1 MKYTQWL
8 NIWLENY
15 MKPSVKPK
23 TYLRYSEI
31 VNKQLALN
39 FEKYDM
45 NELTPI
51 IFQKFI
57 TDLLTSGNKRTGE
70 GLSANTVNT
79 IITVIQ
85 SSMRTAYNLGYTEN
99 EISGKIKRP
108 RLYEKQITCF
118 TLTEQKKIETE
129 IMKSRKSKMKG
140 ILICLYTG
148 LRIGELLALEWSDI
162 DLINKEIRV
171 TKTCFDGKNQNG
183 IFSRITN
190 APKTNTSIR
199 TVPIPGK
206 LIPVLREMK
215 CGNKYLISDGDKIL
229 SVRSYQRSF
238 ERLLSKIGVEKKGFH
253 SIRHT
258 FATRA
263 LEVGMDIKTLSEI
276 LGHKNAHVTLQRYA
290 HSLPEHKKEMMERVG
305 ELL

>member
-15 MKPSVKPK
+15 MKPSAKPK

-99 EISGKIKRP
+99 EISGNDVI
-108 RLYEKQITCF
+108 
-118 TLTEQKKIETE
+118 
-129 IMKSRKSKMKG
+129 
-140 ILICLYTG
+140 
-148 LRIGELLALEWSDI
+148 
-162 DLINKEIRV
+162 
-171 TKTCFDGKNQNG
+171 
-183 IFSRITN
+183 
-190 APKTNTSIR
+190 
-199 TVPIPGK
+199 
-206 LIPVLREMK
+206 
-215 CGNKYLISDGDKIL
+215 
-229 SVRSYQRSF
+229 
-238 ERLLSKIGVEKKGFH
+238 
-253 SIRHT
+253 
-258 FATRA
+258 
-263 LEVGMDIKTLSEI
+263 
-276 LGHKNAHVTLQRYA
+276 
-290 HSLPEHKKEMMERVG
+290 
-305 ELL
+305 

>member
-15 MKPSVKPK
+15 MKPSAKPK

-108 RLYEKQITCF
+108 RLSEKQITCF

-263 LEVGMDIKTLSEI
+263 LEVGMDIKTLSDVI
-276 LGHKNAHVTLQRYA
+276 
-290 HSLPEHKKEMMERVG
+290 
-305 ELL
+305 